1 MNDLEQKIQFAWK
14 IDFLIKLLQSGFVA
28 NFKWREKP
36 GFASCITFCV
46 FKHKFNF

>member
-14 IDFLIKLLQSGFVA
+14 IDFPIKLHQSGFVA

-36 GFASCITFCV
+36 GFCKLHHILCIQT
-46 FKHKFNF
+46 